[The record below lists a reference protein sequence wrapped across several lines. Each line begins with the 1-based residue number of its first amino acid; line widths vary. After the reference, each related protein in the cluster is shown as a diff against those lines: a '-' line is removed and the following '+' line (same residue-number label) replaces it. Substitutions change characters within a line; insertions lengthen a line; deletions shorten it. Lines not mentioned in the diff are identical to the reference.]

1 MKKQIVLIGM
11 MGSGKTTVGK
21 QLAEL
26 LGWTFIDLDEEIEK
40 RENKKISQI
49 FNDNGEQ
56 YFRKTEKEAIKEF
69 INNEKTILSLGGG
82 AFENEESQKL
92 LKEKSTVIFL
102 KASCQKIFER
112 IKNEI
117 HRPLLHKNFSIET
130 IEFILQK
137 RQKNYEKA
145 HYKIVTDNKTPQEI
159 TNDILG
165 VIKWLKLI

>member
-1 MKKQIVLIGM
+1 MKSLIVLIGM

-56 YFRKTEKEAIKEF
+56 YFRKIEKEAIKEF

-137 RQKNYEKA
+137 RQKNYDKA
-145 HYKIVTDNKTPQEI
+145 HNKIITDNKTPQEI
-159 TNDILG
+159 ANEILG
-165 VIKWLKLI
+165 VIK

>member
-1 MKKQIVLIGM
+1 MKSLIVLIGM

-137 RQKNYEKA
+137 RQKNYDKA
-145 HYKIVTDNKTPQEI
+145 HHKIITDNKTPQEI
-159 TNDILG
+159 ANEILG
-165 VIKWLKLI
+165 VIK

>member
-1 MKKQIVLIGM
+1 MKSLIVLIGM

-137 RQKNYEKA
+137 RKKNYEKA
-145 HYKIVTDNKTPQEI
+145 HYKIDTDKKTPQEI
-159 TNDILG
+159 SNDILG
-165 VIKWLKLI
+165 VIK

>member
-1 MKKQIVLIGM
+1 MKSLIVLIGM

-137 RQKNYEKA
+137 RK
-145 HYKIVTDNKTPQEI
+145 KIMKKLT
-159 TNDILG
+159 
-165 VIKWLKLI
+165 IK